1 MALNHKTLYT
11 ALLLTLGLHT
21 APGHADTAE
30 VIDAE
35 GNRMSF
41 EYQGNQLR
49 VNVAQEQ
56 GSYMLA
62 NEQSL
67 YVVTNND
74 GQIMV
79 IDVQQAMSMFGG
91 MAQAAVPDLA
101 DARVDKL
108 EATGRKETVA
118 GIEGEVYTLN
128 FVDHNGQTQ
137 QAELVLSPDPRAVG
151 FRDAMHRMASRV
163 GDMVDQKDAA
173 NLLQT
178 RLNDKELGVLR
189 YGQDMRVASITTDSI
204 DPARFTL
211 PAEPTDLSALGGL
224 FGGGNGS
231 EEGGMGGIMS
241 GIFGGNAKEAP
252 SEEGAPAEDSLENAT
267 KEIGKAFGKLFGN

>member
-1 MALNHKTLYT
+1 MALKHSPLYT
-11 ALLLTLGLHT
+11 ALLLTLGLYA
-21 APGHADTAE
+21 APGSADTAE
-30 VIDAE
+30 VVDAE
-35 GNRMSF
+35 GNRITF
-41 EYQGNQLR
+41 EYEGNNLR
-49 VNVAQEQ
+49 VNMAQEQ

-62 NEQSL
+62 NAQSL

-101 DARVDKL
+101 EVRVETL

-128 FVDHNGQTQ
+128 FVDQNGQAQ
-137 QAELVLSPDPRAVG
+137 RAELVLSPDARAVG

-163 GDMVDQKDAA
+163 GDMVDQQDAA

-189 YGQDMRVASITTDSI
+189 YGQDMRVASISAGRV
-204 DPARFTL
+204 DPARFVL

-224 FGGGNGS
+224 FGGGNSS

-241 GIFGGNAKEAP
+241 GIFGGGAKEAP
-252 SEEGAPAEDSLENAT
+252 SDEAAPADDSLENAT